1 VTAVV
6 TALTVSALLILVV
19 AATRLVHRFEA
30 RSGSGAS
37 TGGRPSRGVRAG
49 RAEERGPVLP

>member
-1 VTAVV
+1 MTAVV
-6 TALTVSALLILVV
+6 IALTVSALLILVV

-30 RSGSGAS
+30 RRDGGVS
-37 TGGRPSRGVRAG
+37 TSDRPTRGVRTG

>member
-1 VTAVV
+1 MTAMVI
-6 TALTVSALLILVV
+6 ALTVSALLILIV

-30 RSGSGAS
+30 RSGGGAS
-37 TGGRPSRGVRAG
+37 TGDRPSRGVRAG